1 MPSDFQSGGKKT
13 AGSTIASGDTTTTHE
28 FTGSVHVQG
37 AVSSSVGFTGDGSAL
52 TNLPAG
58 GSGGGISFD
67 GSTANGV
74 ATYKSAG
81 TASIESSL
89 IFNGSTNAL
98 SVTGT
103 IHHTGSHYLSGTLTL
118 TGPAAV
124 PLLVMDDQDASA
136 QIGRTHLGY
145 DGANSDMAIFCH
157 QDNANDTDFCL
168 RQRQPGSTEL
178 NAKGSNNITFKIA
191 SATKMQVDANGN
203 VGIGAN
209 YAPTYLLDVSG
220 GGAAF
225 HIPDGN
231 VGAFVIS
238 GSSDTGQ
245 GDPENGL
252 YFGVNTAAKK
262 VRTSA
267 DFIIDGQKKLWL
279 GTGSLLS
286 NPESG
291 QGHSYISWGAGES
304 ALIIESTS
312 GSTNGINL
320 SGTIT
325 ANEIASGSIAGP
337 GSYVGVNNQGQLV
350 LTASSGGG
358 GSPGGSDTQIQFN
371 DGGSFGGE
379 ANLTFDK
386 TQSQLFINAQTLFT
400 GTINLSGTAAI
411 GIAPNYDGQGGDGVV
426 LRVEGGTVNQDQG
439 KTVLMCQVTGSNS
452 GDVGRVG
459 VGTTSPKVTLDVRWN
474 PDLDS
479 NAGGGDVV
487 SFGNDTGLLSGAIYY
502 LHNSGQWMSASAHAT
517 GSGNNSLLAIALGAS
532 AQGSESDAGGMLIR
546 GWVNTERFN
555 GSFITG
561 SAVYIE
567 SGSGGGYMSGAA
579 PTATDSYARIVG
591 YAGADPNLIYFNP
604 GTNWIEL
611 S

>member
-1 MPSDFQSGGKKT
+1 VT
-13 AGSTIASGDTTTTHE
+13 AG
-28 FTGSVHVQG
+28 
-37 AVSSSVGFTGDGSAL
+37 
-52 TNLPAG
+52 G
-58 GSGGGISFD
+58 GGGGGGGGIAFD

-74 ATYKSAG
+74 ATYKSAT
-81 TASIESSL
+81 TASVESN
-89 IFNGSTNAL
+89 FRFDGSTNAL
-98 SVTGT
+98 SVTGA
-103 IHHTGSHYLSGTLTL
+103 IHHTGSHYLSGTLTI
-118 TGPAAV
+118 TGVESTPM
-124 PLLVMDDQDASA
+124 LVMDDQDASA
-136 QIGRTHLGY
+136 QIGRAHIGY
-145 DGANSDMAIFCH
+145 DGADSDMAIFAH
-157 QDNANDTDFCL
+157 QDHATANNFAI
-168 RQRQPGSTEL
+168 RQRGAGGVPGQTDI
-178 NAKGSNNITFKIA
+178 NAANSRMITFCIN
-191 SATKMQVDANGN
+191 SSHRMRMDGTGL
-203 VGIGAN
+203 GIGSA
-209 YAPTYLLDVSG
+209 YSPSYLLDVSG
-220 GGAAF
+220 STRLGTDSSMALYVTGAIDQSGSTSTF

-231 VGAFVIS
+231 AGAFVIS

-291 QGHSYISWGAGES
+291 EGNGYVTWGTGES

-312 GSTNGINL
+312 GSTNGIKL
-320 SGTIT
+320 SGSVT
-325 ANEIASGSIAGP
+325 APQIASGSIAGP
-337 GSYVGVNNQGQLV
+337 GSYVGVSGDGLLV
-350 LTASSGGG
+350 LTASSGGGG

-386 TQSQLFINAQTLFT
+386 TQSQLFINAQTLLT
-400 GTINLSGTAAI
+400 GTISLSGTAAV
-411 GIAPNYDGQGGDGVV
+411 GVAPNYDGQGGDGVV
-426 LRVEGGTVNQDQG
+426 LRVEGGAVNQDQG

-474 PDLDS
+474 PDLDN

-517 GSGNNSLLAIALGAS
+517 GSGNNSLLAIALGTS

-546 GWVNTERFN
+546 GWVNTTRFN
-555 GSFITG
+555 GDFIPG
-561 SAVYIE
+561 GAVYIE
-567 SGSGGGYMSGAA
+567 SGSGGGFMSGAA

-604 GTNWIEL
+604 GTNWVEL